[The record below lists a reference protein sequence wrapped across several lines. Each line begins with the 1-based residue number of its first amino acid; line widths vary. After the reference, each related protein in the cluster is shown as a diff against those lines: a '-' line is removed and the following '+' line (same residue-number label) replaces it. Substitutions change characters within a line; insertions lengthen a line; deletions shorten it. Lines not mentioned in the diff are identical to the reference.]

1 MASRPQPVRPN
12 DQPPAGGL
20 DPALLRLIEAMARA
34 DARRDVAALGGA
46 RQLTDLHAERD
57 RG

>member
-12 DQPPAGGL
+12 DQPPSGGL

-34 DARRDVAALGGA
+34 DARRDLEAARRLPPA
-46 RQLTDLHAERD
+46 TT
-57 RG
+57 